1 MTLTD
6 TLDTNYIFN
15 DKDFEDEHFNP
26 AQFVARYRRV
36 APLDSLKDQLRSYG
50 LNIKNQLYEII
61 NRDYKNFIKIATK
74 VKLNNQTFT
83 F

>member
-1 MTLTD
+1 MTLGED
-6 TLDTNYIFN
+6 SDNRYIFT
-15 DKDFEDEHFNP
+15 DADFEDDNFHA

-36 APLDSLKDQLRSYG
+36 APLDSLKDQLRSYS

-74 VKLNNQTFT
+74 VTWQIDLE
-83 F
+83 